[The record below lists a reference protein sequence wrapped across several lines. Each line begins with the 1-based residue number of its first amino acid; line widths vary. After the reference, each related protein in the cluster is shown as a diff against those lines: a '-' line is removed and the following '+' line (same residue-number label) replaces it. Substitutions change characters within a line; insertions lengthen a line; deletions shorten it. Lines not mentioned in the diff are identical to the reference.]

1 MVIRGLWF
9 DYFIMSFIEVVVED
23 EVFRMG
29 KEKRDNEYYL
39 DLNSIMGGL

>member
-29 KEKRDNEYYL
+29 KEKR
-39 DLNSIMGGL
+39 